1 MPAPAFRTL
10 HEQDRS
16 GITQPNTSL
25 PWALVHPCSADP
37 MSLFESLSPDA
48 CQSLVGGNIL
58 KAVPS
63 EAYALLLQ
71 PPTNYGLYKN
81 EYTGPGEPN
90 NPASWYGAGT
100 NDGQFVKA
108 AD

>member
-1 MPAPAFRTL
+1 
-10 HEQDRS
+10 
-16 GITQPNTSL
+16 
-25 PWALVHPCSADP
+25 
-37 MSLFESLSPDA
+37 MSLFESLSPGA

-63 EAYALLLQ
+63 EAYPLSLESL
-71 PPTNYGLYKN
+71 TNYGLYKN
-81 EYTGPGEPN
+81 QYTGPSEPN

-100 NDGQFVKA
+100 SYGQFVKA